1 MALRRIVKV
10 GDPVLRTV
18 CRPVTMF
25 DQNLHTLLDD
35 MHETLDKAEG
45 VGLAAPQVG
54 CCRRFFIMHL
64 GDMRIEAINPEI
76 IKKSGKQRVL
86 EGCLSVPNQWGYV
99 TRPNKCKLRAQDRNG
114 NWYEMTLTALGAQC
128 TCHEY
133 AHLDGQ
139 LFTDVVEEFV
149 DPEDLE
155 EAGELSIWERRKL
168 RCRVCAFWRRASTR
182 F

>member
-45 VGLAAPQVG
+45 VGLAAPQEG
-54 CCRRFFIMHL
+54 CCRRFIIMHL
-64 GDMRIEAINPEI
+64 DEMQIAHINPEI
-76 IKKSGKQRVL
+76 ILQVISKNCGILLVSLGGR
-86 EGCLSVPNQWGYV
+86 SVPIQWCYV
-99 TRPNKCKLRAQDRNG
+99 TLPNKCKLRAQDRNG

-155 EAGELSIWERRKL
+155 EA
-168 RCRVCAFWRRASTR
+168 
-182 F
+182 

>member
-86 EGCLSVPNQWGYV
+86 EGCLSVPNQWGY
-99 TRPNKCKLRAQDRNG
+99 
-114 NWYEMTLTALGAQC
+114 WYEMTLTALGAQC

-155 EAGELSIWERRKL
+155 EA
-168 RCRVCAFWRRASTR
+168 
-182 F
+182 